1 MALPKAGTKNYH
13 HSVGGKFE
21 ARGAHVIYLAPRSS
35 QGISC
40 SDAEESCSLLS
51 YRVYSYRGFEEKGRS
66 LVLLKMMILGE
77 NVSSSKMGIMC
88 SAAHGLLEFKRNMIE
103 IK

>member
-51 YRVYSYRGFEEKGRS
+51 YRVYSYHGFEEKGRS

-77 NVSSSKMGIMC
+77 NVSSKMWIMC
-88 SAAHGLLEFKRNMIE
+88 AAAHSLLEFKRNMIE

>member
-77 NVSSSKMGIMC
+77 NVSSKMWIMC
-88 SAAHGLLEFKRNMIE
+88 AAAHSLLKFKRNMIE

>member
-1 MALPKAGTKNYH
+1 MAVPKAGTKNYH

-21 ARGAHVIYLAPRSS
+21 ARGARVIYLAPHSS

-40 SDAEESCSLLS
+40 SEAEESCSLLS

-77 NVSSSKMGIMC
+77 NVSSKMRIVC
-88 SAAHGLLEFKRNMIE
+88 AAAHGLLKFKRNMIE